1 VLTQAVVHS
10 IISKMLS
17 MKSVEGI
24 EKAAKAEV
32 PSSVVIK
39 ALEMDQGDVAEILR
53 LSGVEPLDA
62 QSLLESLFIF
72 CNGELKYLGTYMNGM
87 IEPAPLLRELQNCK
101 DWRISIHT
109 HPVLFPFPSI
119 EDIVNAEQLNIDLE
133 CVVSSDGVGGHF
145 YTCLKRRDSW
155 RSLVAAMDSFV
166 NEIILKYVDRYIAA
180 KIGDLIFFVPHPT
193 HEVFNDIFE
202 RTIAF
207 YSKVV
212 DVYAG
217 RIM

>member
-1 VLTQAVVHS
+1 
-10 IISKMLS
+10 
-17 MKSVEGI
+17 MKAVEGI
-24 EKAAKAEV
+24 EKASKAEV
-32 PSSVVIK
+32 PSNVVIK
-39 ALEMDQGDVAEILR
+39 ALEMDQADVAEILR

-62 QSLLESLFIF
+62 QALLESLFVF

-87 IEPAPLLRELQNCK
+87 VEPTLLLRELRNCK
-101 DWRISIHT
+101 DWRMSIHT
-109 HPVLFPFPSI
+109 HPVLFPFPST
-119 EDIVNAEQLNIDLE
+119 EDIVSAEQLNIDLE

-180 KIGDLIFFVPHPT
+180 KIGDFIFFVPHPT
-193 HEVFNDIFE
+193 HEVFNGIFE

-217 RIM
+217 RII